1 VLFRLYLLVFH
12 QLNKFDKNS
21 EYEMNNV
28 NIIILVISSQVLI
41 NFIFQRRSI
50 PAARQLSFNY
60 KLHKTEEESFSHS
73 SYFQI
78 LFFLFD
84 FPFYFP
90 TAITSA
96 MPGGAP
102 IISPRLVILMYLT
115 VSGKSGKLYNDAPA
129 FIGVL

>member
-1 VLFRLYLLVFH
+1 
-12 QLNKFDKNS
+12 
-21 EYEMNNV
+21 MNNV
-28 NIIILVISSQVLI
+28 NIIILVILSQVLI
-41 NFIFQRRSI
+41 NFIRSI
-50 PAARQLSFNY
+50 PAVHQLSFNN

-78 LFFLFD
+78 LFD
-84 FPFYFP
+84 FSFYFP